1 MELLGPLSAWG
12 YRFRGPEFYQGHE
25 WLSFDFPEHPAKLY
39 VACCDRE
46 TYQEL
51 QEIRLVDTGG
61 IDYWQGGL
69 HYWHSKLLL
78 LTASKAL
85 ELGFSSRGRSRRG
98 LGELFDYAQVEIKE
112 AKQLHEDVFQPVFL
126 FKLNE

>member
-98 LGELFDYAQVEIKE
+98 LGSSSTMRRWRSRRPSSCTRTCFSLFFS
-112 AKQLHEDVFQPVFL
+112 LS
-126 FKLNE
+126 